1 MLNLSGIEESI
12 LSTDK
17 IVSQRELRI
26 RKLAVSQ
33 VHGVSSRLT
42 TYLFRIL
49 NWHFEIYRIL
59 RRPGNE
65 TTIPGF

>member
-1 MLNLSGIEESI
+1 MLNFAEIEESI

-33 VHGVSSRLT
+33 VHGVSRAATKRFNKMIAIDLEIWYLT
-42 TYLFRIL
+42 KYLVSS
-49 NWHFEIYRIL
+49 
-59 RRPGNE
+59 
-65 TTIPGF
+65 